1 MKKYKIPVILYESE
15 EQAIPYVEVPN
26 QEDMPPTLFIQ
37 EYKHTGDF
45 EPDANGD
52 EQPIVDMIMH
62 MFIDMDF
69 LSKKLNP
76 ELYDLVRVSV
86 GLQPVEKARE
96 EGQKIF
102 DKVYENIN
110 TNMEEAFGQKEQKT
124 ADLIERVNKKLTEKF
139 FSEEEEEETKKSK
152 DEE

>member
-15 EQAIPYVEVPN
+15 EQAIPYVEVLKN
-26 QEDMPPTLFIQ
+26 DDMPPTLFIQ

-45 EPDANGD
+45 EPDANGE
-52 EQPIVDMIMH
+52 EQPIVDMTMH

-76 ELYDLVRVSV
+76 ELYDLVRTSV
-86 GLQPVEKARE
+86 GLQPVTKARE
-96 EGQKIF
+96 EGQKIL
-102 DKVYENIN
+102 DKVYKNVN
-110 TNMEEAFGQKEQKT
+110 TNVEEALGQKEQMKAELT
-124 ADLIERVNKKLTEKF
+124 ERLNKKLTEKF
-139 FSEEEEEETKKSK
+139 FGSEEQSE